1 MRNVFDASALIAFL
15 RDGPGA
21 AVVQNRLTLPG
32 TYVHALNLCEIY
44 YDFWRAS
51 NQEVAESAIADLAA
65 SGIEELGLGVLA

>member
-1 MRNVFDASALIAFL
+1 M
-15 RDGPGA
+15 
-21 AVVQNRLTLPG
+21 VQNRLTLPG